1 MPEQE
6 SRLDCIVNFTDDD
19 IVSSLLLDRKTL
31 KPLKV
36 TTTSVNNATVD
47 IYNDLKYSF
56 DPVKENAISYELK
69 GSIKIPVYPEDQ
81 SRHDVLINEKEIE
94 EDIRKALKESFE
106 VSLMDGIFS
115 YSVVSK
121 DVIKQK
127 ANELIGEFD
136 ISFEYDIDDA
146 MFDVKEYVGG
156 VVELDYVAKIS
167 SKNSTLCYDTVMV
180 AIEEMESEYLLDF
193 EINGKTNNPNY
204 SMVKDREGNVIPNL
218 LLLNQTERLMKEKAV
233 DGVLTGEA
241 LKDSLVEL
249 SNKLNLNTKAIVGSL
264 KDEAFTNSSHLQSY
278 IEDKAVLDMMKIK
291 ESPAPSPALDNK
303 LEKPNGFTIR

>member
-1 MPEQE
+1 V
-6 SRLDCIVNFTDDD
+6 C
-19 IVSSLLLDRKTL
+19 SS
-31 KPLKV
+31 
-36 TTTSVNNATVD
+36 
-47 IYNDLKYSF
+47 DL
-56 DPVKENAISYELK
+56 
-69 GSIKIPVYPEDQ
+69 
-81 SRHDVLINEKEIE
+81 
-94 EDIRKALKESFE
+94 
-106 VSLMDGIFS
+106 
-115 YSVVSK
+115 
-121 DVIKQK
+121 
-127 ANELIGEFD
+127 
-136 ISFEYDIDDA
+136 
-146 MFDVKEYVGG
+146 YVGG